1 MGDSSK
7 LNTKKNKSKEQM
19 EMIFGVSPVNTYKVI
34 HDAALSFKKR
44 FIEFEGK
51 VSNTSWERARCPSF
65 LIGYRPFQEGNQ
77 KHSYQL

>member
-1 MGDSSK
+1 MISETTQTNSLHLAICMGDSSK

-51 VSNTSWERARCPSF
+51 VSNTS
-65 LIGYRPFQEGNQ
+65 
-77 KHSYQL
+77 